1 MRNIVFA
8 CALWPSFFIVVGVLL
23 FLSWPVKSVASRS
36 ETSPTQFATDGAALL
51 SFKSFI
57 HDDPLGALSSWN
69 NASLHFCQWRGV
81 RCRLRNHQPRVT
93 ALRLES
99 LGLAGSISPSL
110 SNLTFLQRL
119 HLPENRL
126 QGVIPQ
132 ELGLLSRLRHLN
144 LSYNPLAGGTILVNL
159 FRNCSRLRY
168 LSLNGNN
175 LHGAIP
181 RSIGRCSQL
190 QLLGLTDNMLEGGI
204 PSQLGSLS
212 KLKVLSLWNNSLTG
226 RIPPAIGN
234 LAELIQLNLHH
245 NQLTASIP
253 AAIGNLTSLTHVVLS
268 DNYLE
273 GGIPS
278 ELMNLTNLSTLY
290 LDDNQ
295 LTGAIPVAVG
305 NLSSL
310 ALLDLSNNQLTGG
323 IPSEIGNLV
332 PLTLLYL
339 SGNQLVGSIP
349 SEIGNLGSL
358 RNLDLSS
365 NFLVGTIPSSLGSA
379 EDLYI
384 LSFYD
389 NQLEARNDVEWGF
402 VDALANC
409 TKLRALDLSRN
420 YFGGILPRSIANL
433 SRTLERLSMIINDI
447 AGSIPAEIV
456 NLDNLSELW
465 LSSNLLGGP
474 IPATLGSL
482 PSLQRI
488 AVDDNKLTGE
498 IPATLGNLTG
508 LSTLLVSSNELHGPI
523 PPTLAHCPL
532 NTLDL
537 SFNKLSGT
545 LPKEILSIST
555 LTVFLNVSSNSLT
568 GSLPPQVGNLKNV
581 RALDVSKNK
590 LSGQIPGSIGEC
602 EVLQYL
608 HMEENLFDG
617 PLPPSFSGLKGLQE
631 LDISRN
637 NLSGS
642 IPRFLGRFPFLR
654 LLNISFN
661 NFEGEVPRDGIFR
674 NARAFS
680 FAGNNKLCG
689 GVRNLKLPPCSFH
702 RSSITKKHTS
712 PKLIAII
719 SAAAGTV
726 CLVLLFSSFCALRWI
741 LKSKRETRTT
751 TSIEDRYKKV
761 SYAELLRATDGFSTA
776 NLIGAGGYGS
786 VYKGFMNDAV
796 DGYDVVAVKVFNLQ
810 RRGSSRSFIAE
821 CEALRNI
828 RHRNLVKI
836 LTACASIDFRGND
849 FKALVYQFLPNGNLD
864 EWLHPDAQGPTRRT
878 LSLTQRLNIL
888 MDVACALDYLHHQG
902 PDPIVHC
909 DIKPR
914 NILLDNDMVAH
925 VGDFGL
931 ARILSRVPITEAR
944 RSSSSLILKG
954 TIGYV
959 APEYGVANKA
969 STEGDVYSY
978 GIVVLEM
985 FTGKK
990 PTDVTA
996 QNGLSLPRYVEMTL
1010 PERVADIMDA
1020 NLQLIIE
1027 EGDEEEAHQDMER
1040 MKADAVEC
1048 VISIL
1053 RIGIECTK
1061 ESPTERMQMKDVIG
1075 ELVAIRSTLLRHTVQ
1090 GGRRVAI

>member
-1 MRNIVFA
+1 MRKTIFA
-8 CALWPSFFIVVGVLL
+8 CALWPSFFIVVRVLL
-23 FLSWPVKSVASRS
+23 LLSCPVKSVASRS
-36 ETSPTQFATDGAALL
+36 ETPPTQFATDRAALL

-57 HDDPLGALSSWN
+57 RDDPLGALSSWN

-93 ALRLES
+93 ALRLGS

-110 SNLTFLQRL
+110 SNLTVLQRL

-126 QGVIPQ
+126 RGVIPQ

-144 LSYNPLAGGTILVNL
+144 LSYNPLAGGKILVNL
-159 FRNCSRLRY
+159 VRNCSRLRY

-190 QLLGLTDNMLEGGI
+190 ELIGLTDNMLEGGI

-212 KLKVLSLWNNSLTG
+212 KLKVLSLWNNSLSG

-234 LAELIQLNLHH
+234 LAELIQLNLQH
-245 NQLTASIP
+245 NQLTASVP
-253 AAIGNLTSLTHVVLS
+253 AAIGNLTSLTHVDLS
-268 DNYLE
+268 YNYLA

-278 ELMNLTNLSTLY
+278 ELMNITTLTTLY

-295 LTGAIPVAVG
+295 LTGAIPAAVG

-339 SGNQLVGSIP
+339 SGNQLAGTIP
-349 SEIGNLGSL
+349 SEIGNLGRL
-358 RNLDLSS
+358 RNLDFSS
-365 NFLVGTIPSSLGSA
+365 NFLVGTIPSSLGSVK
-379 EDLYI
+379 DLYI

-389 NQLEARNDVEWGF
+389 NNLEAGNDVEWGF
-402 VDALANC
+402 LDALSNC

-420 YFGGILPRSIANL
+420 YLAGMLPRSIANL
-433 SRTLERLSMIINDI
+433 STTLERLSMITNDI

-456 NLDNLSELW
+456 NLAKLSEVW

-488 AVDDNKLTGE
+488 ALEDNKLTGE
-498 IPATLGNLTG
+498 IPAALGNLTG
-508 LSTLLVSSNELHGPI
+508 LSILLVSSNELHGPI
-523 PPTLAHCPL
+523 PLTLARCPL

-568 GSLPPQVGNLKNV
+568 GPLPPQVGNLKNV

-590 LSGQIPGSIGEC
+590 LSGEVPGSIGGC

-608 HMEENLFDG
+608 RMEENLFDG

-631 LDISRN
+631 LDVSRN

-642 IPRFLGRFPFLR
+642 IPSFFGRFPFLR

-661 NFEGEVPRDGIFR
+661 NFEGEIPRDGIFR

-702 RSSITKKHTS
+702 GSSTKKKHTS

-741 LKSKRETRTT
+741 LKSKRETRTM
-751 TSIEDRYKKV
+751 TSIGDRYKKV

-786 VYKGFMNDAV
+786 VYKGFMNGVV

-810 RRGSSRSFIAE
+810 QRGSSRSFIAE
-821 CEALRNI
+821 CDALRNI

-864 EWLHPDAQGPTRRT
+864 QWLHPDAQGPTRRT

-931 ARILSRVPITEAR
+931 ARILNRVPITEAQ
-944 RSSSSLILKG
+944 RSSSSMILKG

-1020 NLQLIIE
+1020 NLQLIME

-1048 VISIL
+1048 IISIL

-1061 ESPTERMQMKDVIG
+1061 ESPPERMQMKDVIG
-1075 ELVAIRSTLLRHTVQ
+1075 ELVAIRSTLFRHKVQ

>member
-1 MRNIVFA
+1 MRKTIFA
-8 CALWPSFFIVVGVLL
+8 CALWPSFFIVVRVLL
-23 FLSWPVKSVASRS
+23 LLSCPVKSVASRS
-36 ETSPTQFATDGAALL
+36 ETPPTQFATDRAALL

-57 HDDPLGALSSWN
+57 RDDPLGALSSWN

-93 ALRLES
+93 ALRLGS

-126 QGVIPQ
+126 RGVIPQ

-144 LSYNPLAGGTILVNL
+144 LSYNPLAGGKILVNL
-159 FRNCSRLRY
+159 VRNCSRLRY

-190 QLLGLTDNMLEGGI
+190 QLIGLTDNMLEGGI

-212 KLKVLSLWNNSLTG
+212 KLKVLSLWNNSLSG

-234 LAELIQLNLHH
+234 LAELIQLNLER

-253 AAIGNLTSLTHVVLS
+253 AAIGNLTSLRYVVLS
-268 DNYLE
+268 DNYLT

-278 ELMNLTNLSTLY
+278 ELMNLTTLTTLY

-295 LTGAIPVAVG
+295 LTGAIPAAVG

-339 SGNQLVGSIP
+339 SGNQLAGTIP
-349 SEIGNLGSL
+349 SEIGNLGRL

-365 NFLVGTIPSSLGSA
+365 NLLVGTIPSSLGSVK
-379 EDLYI
+379 DLYI

-389 NQLEARNDVEWGF
+389 NQLEASDDVEWGF
-402 VDALANC
+402 LDALSNC

-420 YFGGILPRSIANL
+420 YLGGILPRSIANL
-433 SRTLERLSMIINDI
+433 STTLERLSMITNDI

-456 NLDNLSELW
+456 NLAKLSEVW

-488 AVDDNKLTGE
+488 ALEDNKLTGE

-523 PPTLAHCPL
+523 PLTLARCPL

-555 LTVFLNVSSNSLT
+555 LTMFLNVSSNSLT

-590 LSGQIPGSIGEC
+590 LSGEIPGSIGGC

-631 LDISRN
+631 LDVSRN

-642 IPRFLGRFPFLR
+642 IPSFFGRFPFLR

-661 NFEGEVPRDGIFR
+661 NFEGKIPRDGIFG

-702 RSSITKKHTS
+702 RSSTKKKHTS

-719 SAAAGTV
+719 SAAAGTM
-726 CLVLLFSSFCALRWI
+726 CLVLLFSSFCALRRI
-741 LKSKRETRTT
+741 LKSKRETRTM
-751 TSIEDRYKKV
+751 TSIGDRYKKV

-786 VYKGFMNDAV
+786 VYKGFMNGVV

-810 RRGSSRSFIAE
+810 QRGSSRSFIAE
-821 CEALRNI
+821 CDALRNI

-864 EWLHPDAQGPTRRT
+864 QWLHPDAQGPTPRT

-931 ARILSRVPITEAR
+931 ARILNRVPITEAQ
-944 RSSSSLILKG
+944 RSSSSKILKG

-1020 NLQLIIE
+1020 NLQLIME

-1048 VISIL
+1048 IISIL

-1061 ESPTERMQMKDVIG
+1061 ESPPERMQMKDVIS
-1075 ELVAIRSTLLRHTVQ
+1075 ELVAIRSTLFRHKVQ